1 MGPATMTVEKE
12 QRLVQNGFGN
22 VEVEKGKLLET
33 IKKNRTKHVEEYKTA
48 CDKFEQAK
56 LAYALEFE
64 AQLEENIKKAKK
76 VLEQKLKKVSK
87 AVAEGEKEH
96 AKKDGIIDLTDINAA
111 VSLILQ
117 PKVQLT
123 VKQPVSHEKEYDR
136 VIRNLELSTAEF
148 VILNTTDFNQ
158 YILDEW
164 AWKQDFAANLYA
176 MTSGTSMI
184 GNNHYHNSSDGIY
197 NIGSGMNT
205 MAHVGEFTT
214 GKLHTKARS

>member
-1 MGPATMTVEKE
+1 MGAAVVERE
-12 QRLVQNGFGN
+12 QRLVQNGFGS
-22 VEVEKGKLLET
+22 VEVEKQRLLDT
-33 IKKNRTKHVEEYKTA
+33 VKTNRTKHIEEYKTA

-87 AVAEGEKEH
+87 AVADAEKEH
-96 AKKDGIIDLTDINAA
+96 GKKDGIIDLADVNAG

-123 VKQPVSHEKEYDR
+123 VKQPVSHEKEYDK
-136 VIRNLELSTAEF
+136 VIKNLELSTAEF
-148 VILNTTDFNQ
+148 VVLNTTDFNQ

-164 AWKQDFAANLYA
+164 SWKQEFSSNLQA
-176 MTSGTSMI
+176 MTFGSSMV
-184 GNNHYHNSSDGIY
+184 GNSHYHNSSDGIY
-197 NIGSGMNT
+197 NLAVSGASMG
-205 MAHVGEFTT
+205 GEVAT
-214 GKLHTKARS
+214 GALHTRARK